1 MVGVRSNEV
10 IEKSAS
16 LGLEIKFD
24 LMVNFFKKITET
36 HSTTVAP
43 GIFPKA

>member
-16 LGLEIKFD
+16 VGLEIEFVLLVKI
-24 LMVNFFKKITET
+24 FF
-36 HSTTVAP
+36 
-43 GIFPKA
+43 F